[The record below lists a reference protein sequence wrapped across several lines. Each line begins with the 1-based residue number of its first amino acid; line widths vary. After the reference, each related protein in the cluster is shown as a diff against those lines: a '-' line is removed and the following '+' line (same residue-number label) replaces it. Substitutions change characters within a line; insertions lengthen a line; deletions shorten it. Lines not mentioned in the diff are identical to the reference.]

1 MVQRTKFLLLF
12 FLSFSQSMLMASAYS
27 AHITD
32 PSRTKSYYFVKL
44 GAYTNPQYARET
56 LLSTD
61 LPLQIIHLHRYYS
74 VVSQPFEERRSAQS
88 FLKKVRRSYPDAYII
103 KLSKIQKREPAA
115 APKPAPVHQPKPQ
128 TKSYEPSLFTTA
140 VTAFRQKSYEEALA
154 LFDRLL
160 IEQPNN
166 AAARS
171 YYAKTLLQLGFP
183 EEAEKEFQKLLQTKW
198 KEESCKYLK
207 QIAIQK
213 TKARFHSWIS
223 VGAGYDDNIN
233 LTTDR
238 KTTQYGPYLLQN
250 DTRKTDSTFATAAF
264 GLTHTYKAEKFTL
277 YTTLYSYNELLHTAK
292 GNNLN
297 LLDLSTAVIKKFQKF
312 SLIAPVG
319 TNIVY
324 LGGREISHN
333 LYTAPSLRYQAT
345 RHLQL
350 KTSLLF
356 NDNHTVFAKNRDYL
370 LFGGGAGIR
379 YRNQK
384 WEGSLDTGVQK
395 YDAKE
400 DKRYDIAK
408 NIIQGKLYAGHKL
421 FKQTWISIT
430 AGYEESRFTR
440 LDTILGYKRRDK
452 KSYYALSLT
461 QKISPKKSVTATY
474 RYTDNN
480 SNINTY
486 SYTKNNYT
494 LEYKHHF

>member
-1 MVQRTKFLLLF
+1 MVRKREFLLLF
-12 FLSFSQSMLMASAYS
+12 FLFFSHSIIMASTYS
-27 AHITD
+27 AYTTD
-32 PSRTKSYYFVKL
+32 PSQAKPYYFIKL
-44 GAYTNPQYARET
+44 GTYTNSQNAQRV
-56 LLSTD
+56 LLNTD
-61 LPLQIIHLHRYYS
+61 FPLQIIYLNHYYN
-74 VVSQPFEERRSAQS
+74 VVSQPFEKRNSAQS
-88 FLKKVRRSYPDAYII
+88 LLKKIHKLYSDAYII
-103 KLSKIQKREPAA
+103 KLYKTATKRPKNVPKYQPKIQ
-115 APKPAPVHQPKPQ
+115 
-128 TKSYEPSLFTTA
+128 PSLFTTA

-160 IEQPNN
+160 IEHPENTT
-166 AAARS
+166 ARS

-183 EEAEKEFQKLLQTKW
+183 EEAEKEFQKLLQTEW

-233 LTTDR
+233 LTTNR

-324 LGGREISHN
+324 LGGREVSHN

-345 RHLQL
+345 KHLQL

-384 WEGSLDTGVQK
+384 WEGSLNAGIQK

-408 NIIQGKLYAGHKL
+408 NVIQGKLYAGRKL
-421 FKQTWISIT
+421 FKQTWISIV

-461 QKISPKKSVTATY
+461 QKINPKKSVTATY